1 MSDKSKPFT
10 TIVDYATGRKI
21 PCVGAEENRQRLEK
35 FLVEKKGFARRD
47 LRIDE
52 DLALSIQGKAYR
64 SQVDLVVRVGEADT
78 AVMAFKCCA
87 ASPGSR
93 EREIVSAARL
103 LEKYQ
108 IPFAVA
114 SDGRTATVL
123 DTLTGRKI
131 GEGLEAV
138 PSKSEALKHL
148 SSIEPQPLAPEKVER
163 EKLIFRTY
171 DMENVNVS
179 RNL

>member
-1 MSDKSKPFT
+1 MSDVKPYT
-10 TIVDYATGRKI
+10 TIVDYATGREI

-35 FLVEKKGFARRD
+35 FLVEKKGFAR
-47 LRIDE
+47 E
-52 DLALSIQGKAYR
+52 DLCIDVDLELLIQGKTYR
-64 SQVDLVVRVGEADT
+64 SQVDLVVRVGKGDT

-103 LEKYQ
+103 LEPYQ

-114 SDGRTATVL
+114 SDGLTAMVM

-131 GEGLEAV
+131 GQGLEAI
-138 PSKSEALKHL
+138 PSKSDARKHL
-148 SSIEPQPLAPEKVER
+148 TSIGLQPLAPEKVGR

-171 DMENVNVS
+171 DMENVNVG
-179 RNL
+179 RHL